1 MRGLIQLVFLWDLS
15 DRLAGGLARG
25 FAHALGVLLVVVLA
39 SVQARAQDGQPTS
52 RAGAV
57 AVAAPA
63 GAKQPSTAT
72 FGIAVRDL
80 YGINFPEQ
88 TFAITFYL
96 WVSTPSDVDESR
108 LDFFDLEN
116 AQEWSRTLLT
126 RTLAD
131 GRVVSLYDCRAVA
144 RKRWT
149 VVDYPFDEHTLRLFF
164 QVRPDLAAEWTI
176 DVDQAGST
184 LAPDLRISGWDV
196 DSLNIRAATRTFASG
211 LGGAAQTST
220 GAGGPATSLPECVVE
235 ISISRPL
242 GGLGLFFR
250 TFVCLVVA
258 VTIGFMSFYVS
269 VEAVDVRA
277 ELCVG
282 ALFAAV
288 GSQFVVNDLLPDS
301 TSATLSDR
309 LHIIVYLAI
318 FATLCISVLL
328 ERMHRRV
335 PGERPH
341 RLNRIARKVVPICT
355 AVLFA
360 GLSLFYAFAEVH
372 ATP

>member
-1 MRGLIQLVFLWDLS
+1 MAIPGWS
-15 DRLAGGLARG
+15 AGGLRG
-25 FAHALGVLLVVVLA
+25 GRFLRLALAVAAILGVALV
-39 SVQARAQDGQPTS
+39 SVPARAQEGERPATATQGTGLPAPSGPAQPT
-52 RAGAV
+52 G
-57 AVAAPA
+57 
-63 GAKQPSTAT
+63 AT
-72 FGIAVRDL
+72 FGIAVRDI

-88 TFAITFYL
+88 TFAVTFYL
-96 WVSTPSDVDESR
+96 WVSTSADVDAAR

-116 AQEWSRTLLT
+116 AQEWSRALLS
-126 RTLAD
+126 RSVVN
-131 GRVVSLYDCRAVA
+131 GRLVSLYDCRAVA

-149 VVDYPFDEHTLRLFF
+149 VVDYPFDEHTLRLYF
-164 QVRPDLAAEWTI
+164 QVRPDHAAGWTI
-176 DVDQAGST
+176 DVDQSGST

-196 DSLNIRAATRTFASG
+196 DSLSIRAATRTFASG
-211 LGGAAQTST
+211 LGGAAQASRGG
-220 GAGGPATSLPECVVE
+220 GAATSLPECVVE
-235 ISISRPL
+235 IGISRPL

-250 TFVCLVVA
+250 TFICLVVA

-328 ERMHRRV
+328 ERMHRRA
-335 PGERPH
+335 PGERAH
-341 RLNRIARKVVPICT
+341 RLNRLARKVVPICT
-355 AVLFA
+355 ATLFA
-360 GLSLFYAFAEVH
+360 GLSLFYAFAGVH